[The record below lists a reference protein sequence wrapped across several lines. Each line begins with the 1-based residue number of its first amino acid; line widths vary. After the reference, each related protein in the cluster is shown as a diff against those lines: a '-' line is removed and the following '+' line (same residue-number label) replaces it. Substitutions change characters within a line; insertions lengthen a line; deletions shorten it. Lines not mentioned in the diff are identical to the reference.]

1 MFCSHEKFNPR
12 LLCLIPAK
20 MDFLAHPL
28 PLQGRSAF
36 PLPGDPHGHSG
47 QVRIRPRC
55 DPQEAWS
62 IPRSLPLSPMP
73 EKVVHP
79 HRGSPSSGQDG
90 LCLNLIYFFSGC
102 TTQLHVRLSQ
112 RAGFFPFQALVAAWG
127 SDQSLLPLW
136 GPLSSA
142 NFPGCCHSP
151 PTLTP
156 KLGAAGVRWR

>member
-79 HRGSPSSGQDG
+79 HGVTI
-90 LCLNLIYFFSGC
+90 L
-102 TTQLHVRLSQ
+102 
-112 RAGFFPFQALVAAWG
+112 RAGQALLKPHIFFFWLHNTAPREAEPKGWVFPLP
-127 SDQSLLPLW
+127 SL
-136 GPLSSA
+136 G
-142 NFPGCCHSP
+142 GCV
-151 PTLTP
+151 
-156 KLGAAGVRWR
+156 GQ